1 MTNLIMIAKG
11 RDRLTKQAI
20 ESVVENTQDYN
31 LTLVMDSLSGPPW
44 TLPKNATEIR
54 THSGILGE
62 LRNLGAY
69 WSAEK
74 FGQGEWICFLDNDVA
89 VFAKWLEVMTGMF
102 KPGIEP
108 PTLIGGCRHPHHQP
122 NQNRLASW
130 AHWKEEGRVLEI
142 TDAVAGYSMLMSWST
157 WELHGPFDANAPGIG
172 QSEDYA
178 LCRRVKAAGGIV
190 GYVDPPVLAHTG
202 ITNTNGKPA
211 TGADLFPR
219 VPGLLYL

>member
-1 MTNLIMIAKG
+1 LTNIVVIAKG
-11 RDRLTKQAI
+11 RDRLTRQAL
-20 ESVVENTQDYN
+20 ESVIDNTHDYN

-89 VFAKWLEVMTGMF
+89 VFPGWLGEMTRRGKGF
-102 KPGIEP
+102 AIGI
-108 PTLIGGCRHPHHQP
+108 IGGCQHPFHQGRYI
-122 NQNRLASW
+122 NIGNRFLC
-130 AHWKEEGRVLEI
+130 

-157 WELHGPFDANAPGIG
+157 WERFGPFDVNAPGIG
-172 QSEDYA
+172 QSEDFA
-178 LCRRVKAAGGIV
+178 LCQRVKAAGGIV
-190 GYVDPPVLAHTG
+190 GYVDPPVLTHTG
-202 ITNTNGKPA
+202 ITNTNGEPA
-211 TGADLFPR
+211 TGSELFQR
-219 VPGLLYL
+219 VPGILYL